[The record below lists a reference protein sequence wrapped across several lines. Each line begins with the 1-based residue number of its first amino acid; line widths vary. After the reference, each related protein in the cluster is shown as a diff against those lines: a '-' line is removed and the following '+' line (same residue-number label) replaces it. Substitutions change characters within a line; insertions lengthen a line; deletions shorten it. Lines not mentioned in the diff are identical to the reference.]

1 MVNSIVVNWRVF
13 YSFYLK
19 QSGGGETF
27 GNVSSK
33 LILETWHLIK
43 SIHFLKII
51 LKYLYEFSRHKYYE
65 INVAIW
71 LLFEYVAILAI
82 CTFYLLNLKNHF
94 NSHYFKKVAKIAN
107 MK

>member
-1 MVNSIVVNWRVF
+1 MN
-13 YSFYLK
+13 
-19 QSGGGETF
+19 
-27 GNVSSK
+27 
-33 LILETWHLIK
+33 
-43 SIHFLKII
+43 
-51 LKYLYEFSRHKYYE
+51 FSRHKYYE

-82 CTFYLLNLKNHF
+82 CTFYLLNLKKHF